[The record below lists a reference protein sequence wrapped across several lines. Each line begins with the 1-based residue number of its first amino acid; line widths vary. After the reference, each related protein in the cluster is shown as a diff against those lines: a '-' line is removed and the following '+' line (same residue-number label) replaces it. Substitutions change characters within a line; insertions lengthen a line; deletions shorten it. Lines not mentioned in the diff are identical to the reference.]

1 VLGRRDLRLYGYY
14 RSSTSNRLRIALG
27 LEGLNYENCP
37 VNQREG
43 AQKNADYTARNS
55 FRRADA

>member
-1 VLGRRDLRLYGYY
+1 LRLYGYY